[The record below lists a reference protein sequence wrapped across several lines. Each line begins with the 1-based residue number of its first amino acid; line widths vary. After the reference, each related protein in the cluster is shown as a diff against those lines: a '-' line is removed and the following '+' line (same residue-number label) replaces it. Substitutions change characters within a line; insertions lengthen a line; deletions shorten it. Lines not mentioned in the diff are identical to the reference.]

1 MGHNGRQTERLMM
14 RSSSA
19 LLGIAGALA
28 MMLSAGQAIA
38 QCGPGAI
45 GTSRQIEIDTT
56 GGPAFGAIQH
66 HAAEILKP
74 GEIVLTFD
82 DGPHRKLTPIILDIL
97 AQHCAKATFFMLGQR
112 AMMYPDLVREV
123 ERRGHSVGTHTW
135 SHANLQRKSASAM
148 EAEIELGISGVQK
161 ALGKPAAPF
170 FRFPYLAT
178 PHSAIDYLKRR
189 NTGIF
194 SIDVD
199 SKDYRTR
206 SATVV
211 MRNVMSQV
219 KSRGRGIILFHDI
232 QPSTA
237 GALGKL
243 LDDLK
248 AGGYQVVHLV
258 PKQHQTTI
266 AAYDQRVGTPSHVV
280 AATVPVSHRSVVSP
294 AWEVRADQHPSPPP
308 KVAVSHTSS
317 EPAAKPAPSP
327 SPAPVGENWRDKA
340 FRGW

>member
-1 MGHNGRQTERLMM
+1 MM
-14 RSSSA
+14 RSPA
-19 LLGIAGALA
+19 LLGLAGAFA
-28 MMLSAGQAIA
+28 MMLSASQAYA
-38 QCGPGAI
+38 QCGPNAI

-56 GGPAFGAIQH
+56 GGPAFGAIRH

-97 AQHCAKATFFMLGQR
+97 AKHCAKATFFMLGQR
-112 AMMYPDLVREV
+112 AMLYPDLAREV
-123 ERRGHSVGTHTW
+123 ERQGHSVGTHTW
-135 SHANLQRKSASAM
+135 SHANLQKKSASAM

-178 PHSAIDYLKRR
+178 PDRAIDHLKHR
-189 NTGIF
+189 NTAIF

-206 SATVV
+206 SSTVV
-211 MRNVMSQV
+211 IRNVLSQL
-219 KSRGRGIILFHDI
+219 KSRGRGIILFHDS

-237 GALGKL
+237 GALGTL

-248 AGGYQVVHLV
+248 AGGYHVVHLV
-258 PKQHQTTI
+258 PKQKQTTI

-280 AATVPVSHRSVVSP
+280 AAGIPVSHRSVVAP
-294 AWEVRADQHPSPPP
+294 AWEARAEHHHRASPKPP
-308 KVAVSHTSS
+308 VPHTPI
-317 EPAAKPAPSP
+317 EVTAKPAAPA
-327 SPAPVGENWRDKA
+327 SPAPVVFPEDWRDKA
-340 FRGW
+340 FRGG

>member
-1 MGHNGRQTERLMM
+1 MM
-14 RSSSA
+14 RSSA
-19 LLGIAGALA
+19 LLGLAGAFA
-28 MMLSAGQAIA
+28 MMLSAGQAYA
-38 QCGPGAI
+38 QCGPNAI

-66 HAAEILKP
+66 HAADILKP
-74 GEIVLTFD
+74 GEVVLTFD

-97 AQHCAKATFFMLGQR
+97 AKHCAKATFFMLGQR
-112 AMMYPDLVREV
+112 AMMYPDLAREV
-123 ERRGHSVGTHTW
+123 ERQGHSVGTHTW
-135 SHANLQRKSASAM
+135 SHANLQRKSASGM

-178 PHSAIDYLKRR
+178 PNSAVDHLKRR

-206 SATVV
+206 SSTVV
-211 MRNVMSQV
+211 LRNVMNQL

-237 GALGKL
+237 GALATL

-248 AGGYQVVHLV
+248 AAGYHVVHLV
-258 PKQHQTTI
+258 PKQPQTTI
-266 AAYDQRVGTPSHVV
+266 AAYDQRVGTPSHMV
-280 AATVPVSHRSVVSP
+280 AAGVPVSHRSVVSP
-294 AWEVRADQHPSPPP
+294 AWEVRADQHRQAPP
-308 KVAVSHTSS
+308 KVTASHTPV
-317 EPAAKPAPSP
+317 EPLVKPAPSP
-327 SPAPVGENWRDKA
+327 PRAPVVSEDKWQDKA